1 MKNEIIQIAKKN
13 LATGEDITK
22 TVEGNPILNI
32 KFDLRVLYYLGI
44 LLFIISLFT
53 FYKSTKKIDWGN
65 EMSSKYGSYWNESL
79 ENNSREQNGNM
90 WKNAG
95 NNFKT
100 RQNNYRIISLF
111 LFLSS
116 CFIIM
121 AATMGGIKD
130 NYFFTSFG
138 RVLIIRLNEPV
149 KFFKIRDIKSINF
162 LGDNKI
168 IIETNIGET
177 FKIDKSLKEIIESES
192 FTPIHKT

>member
-1 MKNEIIQIAKKN
+1 
-13 LATGEDITK
+13 
-22 TVEGNPILNI
+22 
-32 KFDLRVLYYLGI
+32 
-44 LLFIISLFT
+44 
-53 FYKSTKKIDWGN
+53 
-65 EMSSKYGSYWNESL
+65 MSSKYGSYWNESL